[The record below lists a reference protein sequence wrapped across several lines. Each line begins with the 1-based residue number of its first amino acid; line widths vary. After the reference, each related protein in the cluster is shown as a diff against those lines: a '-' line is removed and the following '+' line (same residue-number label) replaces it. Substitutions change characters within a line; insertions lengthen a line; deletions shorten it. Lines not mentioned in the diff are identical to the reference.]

1 MDEFSAIQRL
11 LAERPPPT
19 SDVIAAARSSLER
32 AALVPPHGLAPLH
45 LNDGRGAVDPG
56 RVPGRRRWRGWLAP
70 VAAAV
75 AVATAVAVSVAISG
89 TVGRHQ
95 ARKPAASASAFAQV
109 PRFFVALTGKT
120 LPDQGQR
127 AVVVATATGAVLG
140 RVTPPWPHSLFTW
153 VAAAGNDRT
162 FVLAVQHAVPVAG
175 WPAHFSGAGPAK
187 FYRLVLGRSGRPGPL
202 TALPAPPVTGDI
214 NGFALSPDG
223 SKLAVTVLPPL
234 HLRQGRP
241 PPPRGSR
248 LRVFTL
254 ATGAERDW
262 VLPGIGWIGDTKP
275 SAQSLSWADDDRTL
289 LVQERLG
296 QGGPI
301 AELRLLDTSGPG
313 GSLPAASKRVPIPS
327 ADISGYVEN
336 PPLALGGPLLITGD
350 GTKIVGTTGTLV
362 SQGSSILTSRQAT
375 YLDLHRQCGASID
388 GFTKQNGHFTGVR
401 YIHYRKTASCLK
413 LIQERDQ
420 YFRRNIAPKADHTTL
435 PTSDITITEISVQ
448 TGKPVLVLGQ
458 RQVPG
463 VASQWVLWTNA
474 TGTAMIVAGPGP
486 QTTQRSQQTVLA
498 VQVGNTFTPLPKGVQ
513 SFLGETPTW

>member
-1 MDEFSAIQRL
+1 MT
-11 LAERPPPT
+11 RPWAAGPG
-19 SDVIAAARSSLER
+19 SAAAPPAVADPQVVIRQAR
-32 AALVPPHGLAPLH
+32 ARL
-45 LNDGRGAVDPG
+45 
-56 RVPGRRRWRGWLAP
+56 RRRRRRSAG
-70 VAAAV
+70 V
-75 AVATAVAVSVAISG
+75 VAVSL
-89 TVGRHQ
+89 
-95 ARKPAASASAFAQV
+95 AASGAVYLAVGGPSGPKPGHRRPAPASAVVPSVNVAAFAQV

-120 LPDQGQR
+120 VPDQGQR
-127 AVVVATATGAVLG
+127 AVVAATATGAVLG
-140 RVTPPWPHSLFTW
+140 SVPPPRPHCVFTW
-153 VAAAGNDRT
+153 VAAAGDDRT
-162 FVLAVQHAVPVAG
+162 FVLAVQHAVPALG
-175 WPAHFSGAGPAK
+175 WPAHFSGAGPAR
-187 FYRLVLGRSGRPGPL
+187 FYRLVLGRSGEPGPL

-223 SKLAVTVLPPL
+223 SKLAVTVSPPL
-234 HLRQGRP
+234 HLQHGRP

-262 VLPGIGWIGDTKP
+262 VLAGIGWIGDTKP
-275 SAQSLSWADDDRTL
+275 SAQSLSWAGDDQTL
-289 LVQERLG
+289 LVQERRG

-301 AELRLLDTSGPG
+301 AELRLLDTAGPG

-327 ADISGYVEN
+327 ADISGHAEK

-362 SQGSSILTSRQAT
+362 SPGSSILTDSQSR
-375 YLDLHRQCGASID
+375 YLDLYRQCGAYID

-401 YIHYRKTASCLK
+401 YIHYRKTANCLK

-420 YFRRNIAPKADHTTL
+420 YFRRNIAPRADHATL
-435 PTSDITITEISVQ
+435 PTSDMTITEISVQ

-458 RQVPG
+458 RQVSG
-463 VASQWVLWTNA
+463 VAPQWMLWTNA

-486 QTTQRSQQTVLA
+486 QTTQRSRQTVLA
-498 VQVGNTFTPLPKGVQ
+498 VQVGNTFIPLPKGVQ